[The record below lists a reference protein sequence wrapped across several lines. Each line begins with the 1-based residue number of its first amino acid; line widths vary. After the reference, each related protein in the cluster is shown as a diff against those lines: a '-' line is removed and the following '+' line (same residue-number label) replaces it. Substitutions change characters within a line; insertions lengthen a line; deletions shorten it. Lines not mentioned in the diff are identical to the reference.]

1 MSTVNYTNLKT
12 DLTVRVF
19 DNFYNFD
26 VDVPAEEYDIV
37 YSFFRSVFTTAEAA
51 GNFTVTLFR
60 IAEQTSTPVLTLL
73 DQIQGQ
79 NQLQITS
86 TLAYYLNGLR
96 SPSTLLGYSN
106 SVVPNFYTA
115 RNVKA

>member
-1 MSTVNYTNLKT
+1 MSTINYANPKT

-19 DNFYNFD
+19 DNFFNFD
-26 VDVPAEEYDIV
+26 VDVPAQEYAIV

-60 IAEQTSTPVLTLL
+60 VAEQTSTPVLTLL
-73 DQIQGQ
+73 DQLQGTD
-79 NQLQITS
+79 QLQITA

-96 SPSTLLGYSN
+96 SASTLLGYSN
-106 SVVPNFYTA
+106 AVVPNYYTA

>member
-1 MSTVNYTNLKT
+1 MTTVNYANPKT

-26 VDVPAEEYDIV
+26 IDVPVEEYDVV

-60 IAEQTSTPVLTLL
+60 IAEQSGTPVLTLL
-73 DQIQGQ
+73 SQIQDQ
-79 NQLQITS
+79 NQIQITA

-96 SPSTLLGYSN
+96 SGSTLLGYSN
-106 SVVPNFYTA
+106 AVVPNVYIA